1 VLSAISD
8 NRTPLVD
15 QLTAATQARIPF
27 RATTPL
33 GLFEDEV
40 TLFWPLLIQ
49 QLTLQAQF
57 PLRLRP
63 ETEQEWATRLWQPD
77 LEAVVDRADLADTRL
92 VRLVRRLLD
101 LMQLAALA
109 GLPLSALVER
119 LEQGWGQPTAELP
132 LSSERIV
139 SLLQRWRGWC
149 LERGLLTYSLIAE
162 LYGQWLLPHPT
173 YQSGLAQRYGVVLAD
188 DLDEYPAI
196 IRPFL
201 ESLLDRGA
209 TAVFSFNP
217 DGAVRQGMGADPAY
231 LQSLGDR
238 CDQQIILDPPCQSL
252 YPEVGLPILELLENP
267 IYFASLPQSI
277 CALQTTTRAQLIRQ
291 TAETIIQAVQTG
303 QVEPRDIAII
313 GPGLDP
319 IARYALST
327 ILSGRGIPVTLL
339 NDQRPLVSHAKIRG
353 LLALLSCVYPG
364 LGHHLQREQVA
375 EMLVVLTQ
383 GQSSLGIDPV
393 RAGLLADH
401 CFAPHPDAPQLLPLT
416 AFARW
421 DRLGF
426 PVAEAYRDVVQWL
439 TQQRQ
444 QWQERL
450 IANPVVFLDRAIQKF
465 FLGGATLPS
474 EQLATL
480 RALIETAQHYWE
492 VEARLQKLEPGE
504 GTSSLTVQ
512 HFIELLR
519 SGAVTAN
526 PFPVSSLGMT
536 SNAVTLA
543 TVFQYRSTR
552 PVHRWQFW
560 FDAGTPRWLSGVDAL
575 FGAPLFLQDWD
586 GQAWTLEQTQQWNEQ
601 RLRRI
606 LMDLLARTTQRVFLC
621 YCDLG
626 TNGQEQL
633 GALLS
638 VVNAAVPWERSPDG
652 LHLMSHGDT

>member
-1 VLSAISD
+1 
-8 NRTPLVD
+8 
-15 QLTAATQARIPF
+15 
-27 RATTPL
+27 
-33 GLFEDEV
+33 
-40 TLFWPLLIQ
+40 
-49 QLTLQAQF
+49 
-57 PLRLRP
+57 
-63 ETEQEWATRLWQPD
+63 
-77 LEAVVDRADLADTRL
+77 
-92 VRLVRRLLD
+92 
-101 LMQLAALA
+101 
-109 GLPLSALVER
+109 
-119 LEQGWGQPTAELP
+119 
-132 LSSERIV
+132 
-139 SLLQRWRGWC
+139 
-149 LERGLLTYSLIAE
+149 
-162 LYGQWLLPHPT
+162 
-173 YQSGLAQRYGVVLAD
+173 LAQRYGLVLAD

-196 IRPFL
+196 MRSFL
-201 ESLLDRGA
+201 ESLLDRGT

-231 LQSLGDR
+231 LQSLADR
-238 CDQQIILDPPCQSL
+238 CEQQIFLDPSSQSL
-252 YPEVGLPILELLENP
+252 YPEVGRPILELLENP
-267 IYFASLPQSI
+267 VYCASLPPSM

-291 TAETIIQAVQTG
+291 TAETIIQAIQSG
-303 QVEPRDIAII
+303 QVEPRDVAII

-327 ILSGRGIPVTLL
+327 ILSGRGVPVALL
-339 NDQRPLVSHAKIRG
+339 NDQRPLVSHARIRG

-364 LGHHLQREQVA
+364 LGHQLQREQVA

-383 GQSSLGIDPV
+383 GRASLGIDPV

-401 CFAPHPDAPQLLPLT
+401 CFAPHPDTPRLLPLT
-416 AFARW
+416 TFARW

-426 PVAEAYRDVVQWL
+426 QAAAAYTDVVQWI

-480 RALIETAQHYWE
+480 RALMETAQHYWE
-492 VEARLQKLEPGE
+492 VDVRLQKLEPADE
-504 GTSSLTVQ
+504 TSSLTVQ

-519 SGAVTAN
+519 SGTVTAN
-526 PFPVSSLGMT
+526 PFPVSSLGVT

-560 FDAGTPRWLSGVDAL
+560 FDTGTTRWLSGVDAL
-575 FGAPLFLQDWD
+575 FGAPLFLQDWQ
-586 GQAWTLEQTQQWNEQ
+586 GQAWTLEQTQQWNDQ

-633 GALLS
+633 GALLP
-638 VVNAAVPWERSPDG
+638 VVNAAVPWELG
-652 LHLMSHGDT
+652 AAG